1 MGMQFDRAPASL
13 GPRTTRYFS
22 MPGFNSGPA
31 GAAPRPAPGP
41 PPCAGAPRPPPAPKL
56 YTPDRSGLP
65 LASRGTSFL
74 GSILASAPP
83 AVLVFT
89 GAVPGTVTVTSR
101 VSTVLLGPRTVSV

>member
-1 MGMQFDRAPASL
+1 MGMQFERAPASL
-13 GPRTTRYFS
+13 GPRTTRYLS

-31 GAAPRPAPGP
+31 GAAPLPPAG
-41 PPCAGAPRPPPAPKL
+41 AGAPRPPPAPKL

-83 AVLVFT
+83 AMLVFT